1 MKEGKRLYR
10 LSKSVELGGSSRDI
24 GHRNVKEGETK
35 QIRVLGSKHV
45 LQLQRGTSFSD
56 HLPSPFQWF
65 PHGP

>member
-1 MKEGKRLYR
+1 MWRWG
-10 LSKSVELGGSSRDI
+10 VEQKYG

-35 QIRVLGSKHV
+35 QIRAPGSKHV

-56 HLPSPFQWF
+56 QLPSPFQWL